1 MSSPE
6 ASDDEILQSYSSES
20 PLPDRNSEPAVTTS
34 SGHSIV
40 TTVDRI
46 SGFKRKSGEDF
57 EDAYGKKPQVTVSVR
72 SDTIVSPDVEQQ
84 MGSIVESEIEKWIP
98 GDIEEGLEREV
109 VIRIQDQMQQ
119 SLPDCWSMEGQE
131 VVRREV
137 GPTSTVGPIC
147 RQHVE
152 VETNLEVETTP
163 VVLTEEEAEK
173 TEFTRK
179 RTWRT
184 TTRET
189 TTSVKKETRTEL
201 EVFVAQKTRRTGDY
215 FPDGQMASEKLEI
228 QVRSRSVLTGTM
240 PATSRALEP
249 DGSGKHTELVIVEG
263 EVLSQPEPE
272 EEIKRANEEICL
284 KIENALG
291 HKGRYVL
298 SFCVFCACATRN
310 TAVIPC
316 HRSLSISKMIYGI
329 EPNTNL

>member
-1 MSSPE
+1 M
-6 ASDDEILQSYSSES
+6 
-20 PLPDRNSEPAVTTS
+20 PDIHSEPAVTTS
-34 SGHSIV
+34 SEHSIV
-40 TTVDRI
+40 VTVDRI

-57 EDAYGKKPQVTVSVR
+57 EEELEYGKKPQVTVSVR
-72 SDTIVSPDVEQQ
+72 SDTIVSPEVEQQ

-98 GDIEEGLEREV
+98 GDIEEGQEREV
-109 VIRIQDQMQQ
+109 VVRIQDQMQQ
-119 SLPDCWSMEGQE
+119 SCADGWAMEGHE

-137 GPTSTVGPIC
+137 GPTSTVGPVC

-163 VVLTEEEAEK
+163 VVLTEEEPEK

-201 EVFVAQKTRRTGDY
+201 EVFVAQKARRTGDY

-228 QVRSRSVLTGTM
+228 QVRSRSVLTGKI

-249 DGSGKHTELVIVEG
+249 GGSGKHTELVVVEG
-263 EVLSQPEPE
+263 DVVTQPEPE
-272 EEIKRANEEICL
+272 TENEIERANEEICL

-291 HKGRYVL
+291 HEGRYVL
-298 SFCVFCACATRN
+298 SFCVYCANYETLCFHA
-310 TAVIPC
+310 APC
-316 HRSLSISKMIYGI
+316 HDI
-329 EPNTNL
+329 ELNTNL